1 MTTDGDDRGV
11 SDGWARRRA
20 RVAFEIERAALH
32 LFATRSPD
40 EVTVEDIAQAAGISR
55 RTFFRYFPSRDD
67 VLAALPMRH
76 VHRLCVRWKARPA
89 HEGFLDAFIAAII
102 EEDAEGDQDD
112 MILLWGR
119 AVLPAFPPEEE
130 RIVTTMVDAYGA
142 VIAARTGL
150 HVDDARV
157 QVWATAIASISGWAF
172 LRWLEVGGNRSQIL
186 VDALGVL
193 GELGD
198 ATNGSVSKPTPAG
211 RKALV
216 SRASG
221 SRAEAAPANGAKS
234 SSGGATRKA
243 SKRAPAPK
251 SSKR

>member
-1 MTTDGDDRGV
+1 MTSEDGERGV

-40 EVTVEDIAQAAGISR
+40 EVTVEEIAHAAGISR

-76 VHRLCVRWKARPA
+76 VHRLCDRFAARPA
-89 HEGFLDAFIAAII
+89 HEGVLDAFIAAVI
-102 EEDAEGDQDD
+102 EEEAEGVQDD
-112 MILLWGR
+112 MILLWGK

-130 RIVTTMVDAYGA
+130 RIVTTMVDAYGE
-142 VIAARTGL
+142 VVAARTGL
-150 HVDDARV
+150 HIDDARV

-172 LRWLEVGGNRSQIL
+172 LRWLEVGGDRSQIL
-186 VDALGVL
+186 VDSLTVL

-198 ATNGSVSKPTPAG
+198 TNAG
-211 RKALV
+211 PRPKAP
-216 SRASG
+216 RAG
-221 SRAEAAPANGAKS
+221 GKARANGATS
-234 SSGGATRKA
+234 SSRAATVGTKKRK
-243 SKRAPAPK
+243 PAAK
-251 SSKR
+251 SPPRR